1 MDPIRQINA
10 PSPLDR
16 ISLDSPSLDSSR
28 KKEEVSFGSFLEQ
41 AVDHVNNLEAESK
54 QKIDRFLRGED
65 QELHDLMLSTQ
76 RAGLAF
82 DMFTQVRNK
91 VVQAYQEVMRMQ
103 L

>member
-1 MDPIRQINA
+1 MDPIRPIHPPA
-10 PSPLDR
+10 PLDP
-16 ISLDSPSLDSSR
+16 ISLAPVAIDGQ
-28 KKEEVSFGSFLEQ
+28 KKDGPNFGAILAQ
-41 AVDHVNNLEAESK
+41 AVGHVVDLENQSQ

-76 RAGLAF
+76 RAGMAF
-82 DMFTQVRNK
+82 DMLLQVRNK

>member
-1 MDPIRQINA
+1 MDPIRPIHA
-10 PSPLDR
+10 PAPLDR
-16 ISLDSPSLDSSR
+16 ISIDP
-28 KKEEVSFGSFLEQ
+28 VSMGGQKQEGPTFGAILEQ
-41 AVDHVNNLEAESK
+41 AVHRVVDLENQSQ

-76 RAGLAF
+76 RAGMAF
-82 DMFTQVRNK
+82 DMLLQVRNK